1 MKKLFLLILISGF
14 AFSSSF
20 AQFATNSDKFTDT
33 TLQLNTITTAVPFL
47 LITPDSRAGA
57 LGDAG
62 VAMSPD
68 ANSIHWN
75 PAKLAFVDKDM
86 GFAIS
91 YAPWL
96 RQLVPDINLSYLS
109 GFKRLNEMSTI
120 GASLRYFSLGDITF
134 TDNVGNTIGQ
144 FRPNEFALDV
154 AYGRK
159 LADNFSGGIA
169 LRYIHSNLT
178 GGISANG
185 TATGAGNSVAVDVS
199 GFYNNQDMQILGK
212 EGGFAAGINISNIG
226 AKMSYT
232 ENAQKDFIPINLR
245 MGQSTTLRFDDYNS
259 IAFLL
264 DFNKLLVPTPPSYL
278 RDSTTGALIY
288 DDNGQKIIEKGRSP
302 NVSVASGMFGSFS
315 DAPDG
320 FKEELREF
328 NISVGMEYWYN
339 KLLALRMGYFNE
351 HATKGNRKYL
361 TFGAGLRLSVFGLDI
376 AYLVATTQQ
385 NPLAN
390 TIRFTLS
397 FNFDDFKKQNKE
409 SNE

>member
-1 MKKLFLLILISGF
+1 MKKISVLALLSLFF
-14 AFSSSF
+14 TQMQ
-20 AQFATNSDKFTDT
+20 AQLFTNRDRFLDT

-47 LITPDSRAGA
+47 LISPDSRAGA

-62 VAMSPD
+62 VASSAD

-75 PAKLAFVDKDM
+75 PSKLAFIDKEM
-86 GFAIS
+86 GVSLS
-91 YAPWL
+91 YSPWL
-96 RQLVPDINLSYLS
+96 RQLVPDINLAYLS
-109 GFKRLNEMSTI
+109 GYKRLDDLSVM

-134 TDNVGNTIGQ
+134 TDNVGNVIGQ

-178 GGISANG
+178 GGIAANG
-185 TATGAGNSVAVDVS
+185 QGTTAGNSVSVDVS
-199 GFYNNQDMQILGK
+199 GFYTNQDMEIFGQK
-212 EGGFAAGINISNIG
+212 GGFAAGLNISNIG

-232 ENAQKDFIPINLR
+232 ANAQKDFIPINMRL
-245 MGQSTTLRFDDYNS
+245 GQATTLYLDDYNS
-259 IAFLL
+259 LTFLC
-264 DFNKLLVPTPPSYL
+264 DINKLMVPTPPLYL
-278 RDSTTGALIY
+278 RDSTTGALVY
-288 DDNGQKIIEKGRSP
+288 DANGERMIEKGRSP

-328 NISVGMEYWYN
+328 TLSFGVEYWYS
-339 KLLALRMGYFNE
+339 KLLAMRLGYFDE
-351 HATKGNRKYL
+351 HITKGNRKYL
-361 TFGAGLRLSVFGLDI
+361 TFGAGLRMSVFGIDI
-376 AYLVATTQQ
+376 SYLVATTQQ

-390 TIRFTLS
+390 TIRFSLL
-397 FNFDDFKKQNKE
+397 FNFDDFKSQNK
-409 SNE
+409 SNPE

>member
-1 MKKLFLLILISGF
+1 MRKLFIILLTIGIVNT
-14 AFSSSF
+14 ASF
-20 AQFATNSDKFTDT
+20 AQFATNRDRFTDS

-57 LGDAG
+57 MGDAG
-62 VAMSPD
+62 VAMSAD

-75 PAKLAFVDKDM
+75 PAKLAFVDKEM

-109 GFKRLNEMSTI
+109 GFKRLDDMSTLA
-120 GASLRYFSLGDITF
+120 ASLRYFSLGDITF

-169 LRYIHSNLT
+169 LRYIYSNLT

-185 TATGAGNSVAVDVS
+185 TATTAGNSVAVDVS
-199 GFYNNQDMQILGK
+199 GFYNNQDMEILGK
-212 EGGFAAGINISNIG
+212 DGGFAAGINISNIG

-245 MGQSTTLRFDDYNS
+245 MGQSTTIRFDDYNS
-259 IAFLL
+259 LSFLL
-264 DFNKLLVPTPPSYL
+264 DFNKLLVPTPPQYL
-278 RDSTTGALIY
+278 RDSATGALVY
-288 DDNGQKIIEKGRSP
+288 DSNGEKIISKGRSS
-302 NVSVASGMFGSFS
+302 NVSIASGMFGSFS

-328 NISVGMEYWYN
+328 NISAGMEYWYN

-351 HATKGNRKYL
+351 HVTKGNRKYL

-397 FNFDDFKKQNKE
+397 FNFDDFKKQNKDT
-409 SNE
+409 NE

>member
-1 MKKLFLLILISGF
+1 MKKISVLALLSLFF
-14 AFSSSF
+14 TQMQ
-20 AQFATNSDKFTDT
+20 AQLFTNRDRFIDT

-47 LITPDSRAGA
+47 LISPDSRAGA

-62 VAMSPD
+62 VASSAD

-75 PAKLAFVDKDM
+75 PSKLAFIDKEM
-86 GFAIS
+86 GVSLS
-91 YAPWL
+91 YSPWL
-96 RQLVPDINLSYLS
+96 RQLVPDINLAYLS
-109 GFKRLNEMSTI
+109 GYKRLDDLSVM

-134 TDNVGNTIGQ
+134 TDNVGNVIGQ

-178 GGISANG
+178 GGIAANG
-185 TATGAGNSVAVDVS
+185 QGTTAGNSVSVDVS
-199 GFYNNQDMQILGK
+199 GFYTNQDMEIFGQK
-212 EGGFAAGINISNIG
+212 GGFAAGLNISNIG

-232 ENAQKDFIPINLR
+232 ANAQKDFIPINMRL
-245 MGQSTTLRFDDYNS
+245 GQATTLYLDDYNS
-259 IAFLL
+259 LTFLC
-264 DFNKLLVPTPPSYL
+264 DINKLMVPTPPLYL
-278 RDSTTGALIY
+278 RDSTTGALVY
-288 DDNGQKIIEKGRSP
+288 DANGERMIEKGRSP

-328 NISVGMEYWYN
+328 TLSFGVEYWYN
-339 KLLALRMGYFNE
+339 KLLAMRLGYFDE
-351 HATKGNRKYL
+351 HITKGNRKYL
-361 TFGAGLRLSVFGLDI
+361 TFGAGLRMSVFGIDI
-376 AYLVATTQQ
+376 SYLVATTQQ

-390 TIRFTLS
+390 TIRFSLL
-397 FNFDDFKKQNKE
+397 FNFDDFKSQNK
-409 SNE
+409 SNPE

>member
-1 MKKLFLLILISGF
+1 MRKLFIILLTIGF
-14 AFSSSF
+14 VNTTSF
-20 AQFATNSDKFTDT
+20 AQFATNRDRFTDS

-57 LGDAG
+57 MGDAG
-62 VAMSPD
+62 VVMSAD

-75 PAKLAFVDKDM
+75 PAKLAFVDKEM

-109 GFKRLNEMSTI
+109 GFKRLDDMSTLA
-120 GASLRYFSLGDITF
+120 ASLRYFSLGDITF

-169 LRYIHSNLT
+169 LRYIYSNLT

-185 TATGAGNSVAVDVS
+185 TATTAGNSVAVDVS
-199 GFYNNQDMQILGK
+199 GFYNNQDMEILGK
-212 EGGFAAGINISNIG
+212 DGGFAAGINISNIG

-245 MGQSTTLRFDDYNS
+245 MGQSTTIRFDDYNS
-259 IAFLL
+259 LSFLL
-264 DFNKLLVPTPPSYL
+264 DFNKLLVPTPPQYL
-278 RDSTTGALIY
+278 RDSATGALVY
-288 DDNGQKIIEKGRSP
+288 DSNGEKIISKGRSS

-315 DAPDG
+315 DAPEG

-328 NISVGMEYWYN
+328 NISAGMEYWYN

-351 HATKGNRKYL
+351 HITKGNRKYL

-397 FNFDDFKKQNKE
+397 FNFDDFKKQNKDT
-409 SNE
+409 NE

>member
-1 MKKLFLLILISGF
+1 MKKISVLALLSLFF
-14 AFSSSF
+14 TQMQ
-20 AQFATNSDKFTDT
+20 AQLFTNRDRFLDT

-47 LITPDSRAGA
+47 LISPDSRAGA

-62 VAMSPD
+62 VASSAD

-75 PAKLAFVDKDM
+75 PSKLAFIDKEM
-86 GFAIS
+86 GVSLS
-91 YAPWL
+91 YSPWL
-96 RQLVPDINLSYLS
+96 RQLVPDINLAYLS
-109 GFKRLNEMSTI
+109 GYKRLDDLSVM

-134 TDNVGNTIGQ
+134 TDNVGNVIGQ

-178 GGISANG
+178 GGIAANG
-185 TATGAGNSVAVDVS
+185 QGTTAGNSVSVDVS
-199 GFYNNQDMQILGK
+199 GFYTNQDMEIFGQK
-212 EGGFAAGINISNIG
+212 GGFAAGLNISNIG

-232 ENAQKDFIPINLR
+232 ANAQKDFIPINMRL
-245 MGQSTTLRFDDYNS
+245 GQATTLYLDDYNS
-259 IAFLL
+259 LTFLC
-264 DFNKLLVPTPPSYL
+264 DINKLMVPTPPLYL
-278 RDSTTGALIY
+278 RDSTTGALVY
-288 DDNGQKIIEKGRSP
+288 DANGERMIEKGRSP

-328 NISVGMEYWYN
+328 TLSFGVEYWYN
-339 KLLALRMGYFNE
+339 KLLAMRLGYFDE
-351 HATKGNRKYL
+351 HITKGNRKYL
-361 TFGAGLRLSVFGLDI
+361 TFGAGLRMSVFGIDI
-376 AYLVATTQQ
+376 SYLVATTQQ

-390 TIRFTLS
+390 TIRFSLL
-397 FNFDDFKKQNKE
+397 FNFDDFKSQNK
-409 SNE
+409 SNPE